1 MFYSN
6 ELLHLVF
13 ADKNDT
19 YYYNGLFALDLQET
33 LWFLLHKRGF
43 DRVYFLEIRG
53 DEARV
58 AHFGDRDVREFRPEQ
73 QKKKL
78 FFSQKT
84 KAEKLG
90 EWLERELRGG
100 AGGRAAV
107 VCSLRAFCRYFEA
120 PDRCEILRRLA
131 GLEQRTGILVL
142 TAPPETEA
150 TKGLFLHSPVF
161 SALEETGVV
170 ALRTAKECHLYRAL
184 SKIMGERCTYLNQY
198 TEDRLLQLTQY
209 LLLTEPAKS
218 YDFTDASLPA
228 AYLFQ
233 YLNNADFRAAEEAQG
248 VRLPGNTVPFRR
260 LYDSLRRPQTW
271 KTVARRVKVTE
282 TVGGLRDYCAAHGLP
297 LISDLPEAVGARH
310 RAESYAGRC
319 LSIELPPSDNPGYP
333 AAEKRLRSIR
343 KAVADP
349 RNRDENPEIVAATE
363 QFLTDMFSHASYG
376 DVETQYRSLE
386 AVSFCLQWVYAP
398 PGSEDE
404 ERALRL
410 IGTLNTYLSI
420 SEQYYDLLQ
429 AGSASVGADASKLD
443 QYTALQ
449 LERNIRGTKKML
461 DRLQRLLRT
470 AVMKAALP
478 SVGSM
483 EAIENEL
490 RAFSQTGL
498 LTEAAEE
505 AEDEA
510 PLSDEDEW
518 EGDDLFSFDPDAVEE
533 AASGNASEA
542 AAEDF
547 PPNRQ
552 SNADGRAEEDAD
564 DAFEH
569 FEFVLRDGIDER
581 YRPLSDYDT

>member
-19 YYYNGLFALDLQET
+19 YYYNGLFALDLNET

-43 DRVYFLEIRG
+43 DHVYFLEFKG
-53 DEARV
+53 DDCQV
-58 AHFGDRDVREFRPEQ
+58 AHYGDRNARDFRPEQ

-90 EWLERELRGG
+90 EWLERELRGSDG
-100 AGGRAAV
+100 ARAAA
-107 VCSLRAFCRYFEA
+107 VCSFRAFCRYFEA

-150 TKGLFLHSPVF
+150 TKDLFLHSPVF
-161 SALEETGVV
+161 PALDETGIV

-233 YLNNADFRAAEEAQG
+233 YLNNEAFRAAEEAQG

-271 KTVARRVKVTE
+271 KTVVRRVKVAE

-297 LISDLPEAVGARH
+297 LIADLPETVGARH
-310 RAESYAGRC
+310 KTESYAGRC
-319 LSIELPPSDNPGYP
+319 LSMELAPSDNPAFP

-343 KAVADP
+343 KAVSDP
-349 RNRDENPEIVAATE
+349 RNRDENPEIVAAME
-363 QFLTDMFSHASYG
+363 QFLTDMFSAASYG
-376 DVETQYRSLE
+376 DVETQYRILE
-386 AVSFCLQWVYAP
+386 AISFCLQWLYAL

-404 ERALRL
+404 EKALRL
-410 IGTLNTYLSI
+410 IDTLNTYLSI
-420 SEQYYDLLQ
+420 SEQYYDMLQ
-429 AGSASVGADASKLD
+429 AGSAAVGADAGKLE
-443 QYTALQ
+443 QYAALQ
-449 LERNIRGTKKML
+449 VERHTQSTKKML

-483 EAIENEL
+483 EEIENEL
-490 RAFSQTGL
+490 RAFTQTGL

-505 AEDEA
+505 AEDDVA
-510 PLSDEDEW
+510 PFDEDADW
-518 EGDDLFSFDPDAVEE
+518 EGDDLFSFDPDAVE
-533 AASGNASEA
+533 AASSDAAGNR
-542 AAEDF
+542 
-547 PPNRQ
+547 PPKQ
-552 SNADGRAEEDAD
+552 QKDAGGQADAD
-564 DAFEH
+564 DDFEH

-581 YRPLSDYDT
+581 YRPLSDYDK